1 MREQKNRLMRTFEK
15 DFFLQRNNVVMA
27 EWDELRRSK
36 RGVAAAGRVVE
47 ALQRGCGLDR
57 KSQHGRWR
65 RNEEGEGYQRDI
77 FIGPEFY
84 FTETKKKKDS
94 QGQTGVCRGK
104 GRRKKMR
111 PHVLI
116 FLCFLILESKTKVIG
131 ADVILDTK
139 WRTLRNVDIFFRAI
153 SHTRDVP

>member
-1 MREQKNRLMRTFEK
+1 M
-15 DFFLQRNNVVMA
+15 MA
-27 EWDELRRSK
+27 EWDELGRSK

-47 ALQRGCGLDR
+47 TLQRGCGLDR

-84 FTETKKKKDS
+84 FTETKNKKDS

-104 GRRKKMR
+104 GG
-111 PHVLI
+111 
-116 FLCFLILESKTKVIG
+116 SKTKVIG

-139 WRTLRNVDIFFRAI
+139 WRTLRNVDIFSFSCHFAHTERLIKCVYVGLFATERIFI
-153 SHTRDVP
+153 SDMERSLLKF